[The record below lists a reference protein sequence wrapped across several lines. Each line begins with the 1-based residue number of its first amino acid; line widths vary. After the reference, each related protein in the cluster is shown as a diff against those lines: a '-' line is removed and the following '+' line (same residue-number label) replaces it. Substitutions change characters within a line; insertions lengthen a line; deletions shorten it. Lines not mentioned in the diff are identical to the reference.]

1 MNGLEVLA
9 LLRLDQVIRHWEQAT
24 VDDWAE
30 VLATFPLFREVSKRK
45 LRKLVQSATLA
56 EVAAGQT
63 VLSNG
68 DSSDS
73 LYVILGGT
81 AKALRKPSARELG
94 VGDYF
99 GELALFDGAPRSA
112 TVVATSELHVIKL
125 PANSARRLVEQHPAI
140 TLTML
145 RNLSTQLRRHEAQ
158 VAR

>member
-1 MNGLEVLA
+1 MNSLEAVA
-9 LLRLDQVIRHWEQAT
+9 LLQLHERSGGPSTNDWTQVLT
-24 VDDWAE
+24 
-30 VLATFPLFREVSKRK
+30 TFPVFSGVSKRQ
-45 LRKLVQSATLA
+45 LRKLVRTASFAELA
-56 EVAAGQT
+56 RGET
-63 VLSNG
+63 VIAKG

-81 AKALRKPSARELG
+81 AKALRKPAARELG

-125 PANSARRLVEQHPAI
+125 PAQSVRRLVEQHPDI

-145 RNLSTQLRRHEAQ
+145 RNLSTQLRRQEAH
-158 VAR
+158 VAQ